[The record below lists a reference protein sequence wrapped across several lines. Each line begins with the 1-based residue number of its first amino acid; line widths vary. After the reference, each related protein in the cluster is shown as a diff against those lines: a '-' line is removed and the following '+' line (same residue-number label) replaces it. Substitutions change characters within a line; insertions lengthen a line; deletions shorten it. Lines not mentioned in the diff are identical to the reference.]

1 MKVERRA
8 KLEWGEE
15 LVTSFREYDFKVQTF
30 KTQWDQYRIS
40 RSGLKTQA
48 TIMAQFRAFFFAKF
62 GLFYF
67 FNFSEHLF
75 MFISIVKESKN
86 V

>member
-15 LVTSFREYDFKVQTF
+15 LLTYYREYDLKVQTF
-30 KTQWDQYRIS
+30 KSQWDQYRIS

-48 TIMAQFRAFFFAKF
+48 TLMAQFRAFFC
-62 GLFYF
+62 
-67 FNFSEHLF
+67 
-75 MFISIVKESKN
+75 
-86 V
+86 

>member
-8 KLEWGEE
+8 KLEWGKE

-40 RSGLKTQA
+40 RSGFKTQA
-48 TIMAQFRAFFFAKF
+48 TIMAKFRAFFAKF

-75 MFISIVKESKN
+75 VMFI
-86 V
+86 